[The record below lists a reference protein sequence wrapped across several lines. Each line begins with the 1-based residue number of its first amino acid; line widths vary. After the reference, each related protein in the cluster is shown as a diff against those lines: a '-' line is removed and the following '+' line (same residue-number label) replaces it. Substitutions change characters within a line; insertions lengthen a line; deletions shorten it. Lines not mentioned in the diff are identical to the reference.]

1 MAQNEPTE
9 NRINI
14 RSKKN
19 LEEENK
25 LEIAA
30 REQLLRRLERTLKLL
45 NNRANVRRKNMILK
59 ERALRGEYRTVDEA
73 HEAYGYGFISEK
85 QYKEIAEAIE
95 NKDEEIAALVFPEQ
109 AAASILFDFMR
120 RLMNEIEAF
129 KFELLPPEEQ
139 SRILDEREAARRQ
152 KAGGDT

>member
-59 ERALRGEYRTVDEA
+59 ERAIRGEYRTVDEA

-85 QYKEIAEAIE
+85 QYKEIAEAI
-95 NKDEEIAALVFPEQ
+95 VFPEQ
-109 AAASILFDFMR
+109 VAASILFDFMR

-129 KFELLPPEEQ
+129 KFELLPPEGQ

>member
-1 MAQNEPTE
+1 MAQNEQTE

-59 ERALRGEYRTVDEA
+59 ERALREEYRTVDEA

-85 QYKEIAEAIE
+85 QYKEIVEAIE
-95 NKDEEIAALVFPEQ
+95 NKDEKIAALVFPEQ